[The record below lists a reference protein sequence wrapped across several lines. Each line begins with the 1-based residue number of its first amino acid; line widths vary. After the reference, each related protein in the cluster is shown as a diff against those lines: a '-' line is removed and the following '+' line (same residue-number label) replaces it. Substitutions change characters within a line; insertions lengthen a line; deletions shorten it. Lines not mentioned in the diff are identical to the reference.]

1 MTTSTTQPGGNVTGA
16 GGSTTIDI
24 GNGTANGTREPI
36 CEIVDGKEVCTCVN
50 LASIGMV
57 AHYGATNGGTNTD
70 STDAFMA
77 WLPPRQGGQ
86 LSWCREEDRKAVV
99 EDLGRVH
106 LAQLAVCHDTDF
118 GDLGKDR
125 AWFEQAVRR
134 PGDPGSGSS

>member
-1 MTTSTTQPGGNVTGA
+1 MARIGSFDFGAQAEDQRISTAAFEACGLV
-16 GGSTTIDI
+16 
-24 GNGTANGTREPI
+24 
-36 CEIVDGKEVCTCVN
+36 
-50 LASIGMV
+50 AS
-57 AHYGATNGGTNTD
+57 
-70 STDAFMA
+70 SDAFMA